1 MPTFLLEIKRSS
13 KLYPQVKFR
22 AFYYELLINIIK
34 VTISN
39 NYLLTDELL
48 QKLQNSWK

>member
-22 AFYYELLINIIK
+22 AEFLGVKQIQKSTNDKSTQYIRSMNILE
-34 VTISN
+34 N
-39 NYLLTDELL
+39 N
-48 QKLQNSWK
+48 